1 MSLPGLFMGLVIL
14 VGVLL
19 FVVSPLARPVNNDNT
34 PVDLLVEKQ
43 RERLLIVYER
53 VLGNIRDLD
62 EDLTTNKMSEADYK
76 TERELWVQRGIQ
88 VLKTLDA
95 LNANQIL
102 TTSPVVEDIDNA
114 IDNRI
119 EAAIAAYRAK
129 AHS

>member
-14 VGVLL
+14 VGLLL
-19 FVVSPLARPVNNDNT
+19 FVVTPLMRPAGADT
-34 PVDLLVEKQ
+34 PVDILVEKQ
-43 RERLLIVYER
+43 RERLLMVYER

-62 EDLTTNKMSEADYK
+62 EDLTTNKMSEADYT

-95 LNANQIL
+95 LNAKQIL
-102 TTSPVVEDIDNA
+102 TTSPVVEDIDRA

-119 EAAIAAYRAK
+119 EAAVAAYRAK
-129 AHS
+129 ASS